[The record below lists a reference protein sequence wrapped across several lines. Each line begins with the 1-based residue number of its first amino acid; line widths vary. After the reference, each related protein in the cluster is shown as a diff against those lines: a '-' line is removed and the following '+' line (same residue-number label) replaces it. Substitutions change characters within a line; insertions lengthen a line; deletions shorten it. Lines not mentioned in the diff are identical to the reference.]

1 MPPYPQ
7 FVRVVLHTHTTH
19 TATIARTKCWNLKL
33 YLILYD
39 LLPYTQVLGCTKCIV
54 YRMKYI
60 VSGELRVSYKNRYYA
75 LKNYLNLRGEE
86 KLKFNKFINIQFII
100 FLYLKFFIQ
109 WKHTQNSLNEIR
121 RTFFFF
127 EKLRS
132 FLDGRSC
139 QMIN

>member
-1 MPPYPQ
+1 
-7 FVRVVLHTHTTH
+7 
-19 TATIARTKCWNLKL
+19 
-33 YLILYD
+33 
-39 LLPYTQVLGCTKCIV
+39 
-54 YRMKYI
+54 MKYI

-100 FLYLKFFIQ
+100 FLYLKFFYTV
-109 WKHTQNSLNEIR
+109 KYTQNSLNEIR
-121 RTFFFF
+121 RTFF